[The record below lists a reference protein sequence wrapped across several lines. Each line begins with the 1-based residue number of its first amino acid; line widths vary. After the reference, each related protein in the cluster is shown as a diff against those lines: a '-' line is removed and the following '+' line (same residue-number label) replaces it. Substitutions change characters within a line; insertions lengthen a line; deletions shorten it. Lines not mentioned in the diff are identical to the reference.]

1 MEYKYTITL
10 EDGRQLT
17 GLGMNGDNFVS
28 MTNIDESIFVNNLGV
43 MTVSDGVNETV
54 YNDVEFIQQM
64 LWADGTWYL
73 AFRELTPLE
82 KTAKLLAEMIEENDN
97 SVTDI
102 QLALAE
108 IYEMIT
114 GGE

>member
-1 MEYKYTITL
+1 MKYKYTITL

-28 MTNIDESIFVNNLGV
+28 LTKIDESIFVNNLGM

-54 YNDVEFIQQM
+54 YNDVEFTQQM

-73 AFRELTPLE
+73 AFHKLTPFE
-82 KTAKLLAEMIEENDN
+82 KTAKLLVEMIEENEN